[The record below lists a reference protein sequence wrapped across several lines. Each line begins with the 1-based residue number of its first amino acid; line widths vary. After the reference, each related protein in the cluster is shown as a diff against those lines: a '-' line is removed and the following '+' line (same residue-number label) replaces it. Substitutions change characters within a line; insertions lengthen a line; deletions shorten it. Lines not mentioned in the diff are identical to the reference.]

1 MFLPLSDSPNPAGR
15 PYVTYALIAVN
26 VLVYA
31 LVSFPLSSQPPDPG
45 DPALPAYVT
54 YLRDSLPS
62 DAAVYRALRQVS
74 AYDLYV
80 FSHGYKPGDPGVAD
94 LFASLFLHGGL
105 MHLLGN
111 MLFLWIYG
119 DNVEYRLGRAA
130 YLFWYLATGAAAT
143 LFFALFAGSSLTPLV
158 GASGAISGVLGF
170 YFVWF
175 PRNKVR
181 VFVMLFPFFMNVVA
195 VPARIVLGAFLL
207 IDNLFPFLLDAG
219 GAGGGVAYGAHIGG
233 FLTGMLMAAAID
245 RWRRSRLQND
255 RSVHADVS
263 GG

>member
-1 MFLPLSDSPNPAGR
+1 MFLPLSDSPNPPGR
-15 PYVTYALIAVN
+15 PYVTYVLIAAN
-26 VLVYA
+26 LLVYL
-31 LVSFPLSSQPPDPG
+31 LVSFPLSSQAPDPQ
-45 DPALPAYVT
+45 DPVLGAYVA
-54 YLRDSLPS
+54 YLRDALPS
-62 DAAVYRALRQVS
+62 DVAVYRALRQAS
-74 AYDLYV
+74 AYDL
-80 FSHGYKPGDPGVAD
+80 FIFAHGYKPGDPSVAD

-119 DNVEYRLGRAA
+119 DNVEYRLGRAG

-143 LFFALFAGSSLTPLV
+143 LFFALFAGSSMTPLV

-175 PRNKVR
+175 PRNRVR
-181 VFVMLFPFFMNVVA
+181 VFVMLFPFFMDVVSI
-195 VPARIVLGAFLL
+195 PARIVLGAYLL

-233 FLTGMLMAAAID
+233 FLTGMLMAVAIN
-245 RWRRSRLQND
+245 RWRRARIQND
-255 RSVHADVS
+255 RSVQPHVS